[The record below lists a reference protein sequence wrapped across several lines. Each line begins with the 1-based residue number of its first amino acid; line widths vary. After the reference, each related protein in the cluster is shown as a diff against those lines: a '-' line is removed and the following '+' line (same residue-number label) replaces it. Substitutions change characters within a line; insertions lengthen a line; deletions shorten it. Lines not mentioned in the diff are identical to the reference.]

1 MSKVFAY
8 PASKPKEAS
17 MKRNQIVKGISGIVA
32 ATAIGYIK
40 VQIFGRN
47 TMYTITT
54 AMLGLGTGGTIGQ
67 ILVDKRQQRVV
78 QTQSKQR

>member
-1 MSKVFAY
+1 
-8 PASKPKEAS
+8 
-17 MKRNQIVKGISGIVA
+17 MKRNQGQVIVVSLTGTLA
-32 ATAIGYIK
+32 AVSIGYLG

-47 TMYTITT
+47 TMYIIST

-67 ILVDKRQQRVV
+67 ILVEKRQQRVI

>member
-1 MSKVFAY
+1 
-8 PASKPKEAS
+8 

-32 ATAIGYIK
+32 ATTIGYIG

-47 TMYTITT
+47 TMYTIAT
-54 AMLGLGTGGTIGQ
+54 AMLGLGTGGAIGQ
-67 ILVDKRQQRVV
+67 ILVEKRQQQVV